1 MVRCIGH
8 FFSAVVLLLTAMP
21 SYAFNAGIGAEGG
34 VAAGGYGARIG
45 FEVGTDTSSGLI
57 KYDLSIEIGHATGKG
72 IDLSTDLIKLG
83 TGDYIPEKGGKFKFV
98 GEIPLGK
105 NASFSGTIM
114 SDGTYEGS
122 IEVVTPKGLKVS
134 FDVDSSGK
142 ISAGAGAKI
151 SAGEFSINGGVFTYH
166 ISGVL
171 YDPDAPVDSYTGAVL
186 KGLGDAWTAPGK
198 AVAQTQIAIQNIGR
212 KIKDTWSKFKDPL
225 EHPFVIY
232 YKKQHSQIERPKIA
246 FINIDDYCETRDLL
260 GIEKD
265 EKGPFA
271 ILTEDYTFYDLDG
284 TAVTIP
290 KGFIFDGASFPDG
303 GFLKFLIHGAV
314 GIPGGRYDYRTLA
327 SGLIHDYMYRNP
339 ESNPTYTKDYAD
351 LMFMINSDIAGHPN
365 PRSLWTAVQ
374 EGGGSAYRRH
384 QKNRDKG
391 LYAKTFTSEYYRHN
405 MEIYEKYGRT
415 ERWTTNQLHQ
425 REGVSIDNEDCVECK
440 IGGKDPNIVDNR
452 KGGSGSGSGGNG
464 GAGSGSGGGGGG
476 GDGSG
481 GVGTG
486 GGSGGGAGTGTGV
499 GGGTGEETNPDEG
512 SHPGVGNDP
521 GYGLPE
527 IDVGLPD
534 VTLPNADGTKPWD
547 NIVGFE
553 LPYDRMLF
561 LLSGDIPDGEDMRG
575 AWDGL
580 VNMFKNGVSL
590 TEFRKMWKTLKDSK
604 NLISDKLKT
613 EFLKTK

>member
-1 MVRCIGH
+1 MRSLGYIFCAGVIL
-8 FFSAVVLLLTAMP
+8 SADMS

-34 VAAGGYGARIG
+34 VAAGGYGARVG

-57 KYDLSIEIGHATGKG
+57 KYDLSIEIGKATGKG
-72 IDLSTDLIKLG
+72 IDLSTDLVKLG
-83 TGDYIPEKGGKFKFV
+83 TGDYIPEKGGGFKFV

-105 NASFSGTIM
+105 NASFSGTVK

-151 SAGEFSINGGVFTYH
+151 SAGEFSINGGALTYH

-171 YDPDAPVDSYTGAVL
+171 YDPDAPVESYAGAVL

-198 AVAQTQIAIQNIGR
+198 AVAETQIAIQNMGKRI
-212 KIKDTWSKFKDPL
+212 TSVWSKFKDPL
-225 EHPFVIY
+225 EHPFVVY
-232 YKKQHSQIERPKIA
+232 YKKQHPEIETPKIA

-260 GIEKD
+260 GIKKD

-303 GFLKFLIHGAV
+303 GILKFLIHGAV

-339 ESNPTYTKDYAD
+339 ENNPTYTKDYAD

-374 EGGGSAYRRH
+374 EGGGSAYRQH

-391 LYAKTFTSEYYRHN
+391 LYAKTFTPEYYRHN

-415 ERWTTNQLHQ
+415 ERWTANQLHR

-440 IGGKDPNIVDNR
+440 IGGKNPKIVDNR
-452 KGGSGSGSGGNG
+452 NGGSGSGGKDEGGSN
-464 GAGSGSGGGGGG
+464 S
-476 GDGSG
+476 
-481 GVGTG
+481 G
-486 GGSGGGAGTGTGV
+486 GGSGNSSGTGSN
-499 GGGTGEETNPDEG
+499 GGNGSGSDSGLDDGTGSGSEAGGKEKPGEGEAPGEDENP
-512 SHPGVGNDP
+512 S
-521 GYGLPE
+521 YGLPK
-527 IDVGLPD
+527 VTMPLPD
-534 VTLPNADGTKPWD
+534 FTLVNGDGTRPWD
-547 NIVGFE
+547 DIVGFE
-553 LPYDRMLF
+553 IPHKRALF
-561 LLSGDIPDGEDMRG
+561 LLSGDYPDGKDIT
-575 AWDGL
+575 AAIKDI
-580 VNMFKNGVSL
+580 VNFAKGDNRDVREFKKIWQSIKSIEVP
-590 TEFRKMWKTLKDSK
+590 
-604 NLISDKLKT
+604 KLR
-613 EFLKTK
+613 

>member
-1 MVRCIGH
+1 MRYFGY
-8 FFSAVVLLLTAMP
+8 FFCAAAILLPAMP

-34 VAAGGYGARIG
+34 VAAGGYGARVG

-57 KYDLSIEIGHATGKG
+57 KYDLSIEIGKATGKG
-72 IDLSTDLIKLG
+72 IDLSTDLVKLG
-83 TGDYIPEKGGKFKFV
+83 TGDYIPEKGGGFKFV

-105 NASFSGTIM
+105 NASFSGTVK

-142 ISAGAGAKI
+142 ITAGAGAKI
-151 SAGEFSINGGVFTYH
+151 SAGEFTINGGVLTYH

-171 YDPDAPVDSYTGAVL
+171 YDPDAPVESYGGAVL
-186 KGLGDAWTAPGK
+186 KGLGDAWTAPGY
-198 AVAQTQIAIQNIGR
+198 AVANAQIAIQNIGKR
-212 KIKDTWSKFKDPL
+212 ITSVWSKFKDPL
-225 EHPFVIY
+225 EHPFVAY
-232 YKKQHSQIERPKIA
+232 YKKQHPEIETPKIA

-260 GIEKD
+260 GIKKD

-303 GFLKFLIHGAV
+303 GFLKFLIHGAA

-339 ESNPTYTKDYAD
+339 ENNPTYTKDYAD

-374 EGGGSAYRRH
+374 EGGGSAYRQH

-391 LYAKTFTSEYYRHN
+391 LYAKTFTPEYYRHN
-405 MEIYEKYGRT
+405 MELYEKYGRT
-415 ERWTTNQLHQ
+415 ERWTTGQLHN
-425 REGVSIDNEDCVECK
+425 REGVSIDNEDCAECK

-452 KGGSGSGSGGNG
+452 KDGSGSGSGGNG

-481 GVGTG
+481 NGSGTG
-486 GGSGGGAGTGTGV
+486 DGGGGGGTGDPGSGGGTP
-499 GGGTGEETNPDEG
+499 GETI
-512 SHPGVGNDP
+512 DP
-521 GYGLPE
+521 GYGLP
-527 IDVGLPD
+527 IVTVPLPD
-534 VTLPNADGTKPWD
+534 VILPNGDGTLPWD
-547 NIVGFE
+547 NIVGFTP
-553 LPYDRMLF
+553 PYQRVLY
-561 LLSGDIPDGEDMRG
+561 LLSGDAVDPEKIWERLSELFGERSADNEDDRS
-575 AWDGL
+575 DL
-580 VNMFKNGVSL
+580 EEFK
-590 TEFRKMWKTLKDSK
+590 KMWDTFQNMDWSK
-604 NLISDKLKT
+604 IGNI
-613 EFLKTK
+613 E